1 MKYNAY
7 IAPNASIKQPLE
19 SSGMEIPEYA
29 IERLAECLLPLLRK
43 YFENTTA
50 NNATSNSIPTE
61 S

>member
-1 MKYNAY
+1 MKYEV
-7 IAPNASIKQPLE
+7 STIKKPLE

-29 IERLAECLLPLLRK
+29 IERLAKCLLPLLRK